1 MVSIEVLRSFHYF
14 AGVGGESLKAV
25 AAAAEERPFKPGEPL
40 FREGDLAR
48 ALYILREGQIDIVYR
63 LHEGE
68 GRVVDTVVGGDL
80 IGWSSV
86 VEPYRCTAT
95 AVPRSFGRAVH
106 IDAAAI
112 RNLCDRDHT
121 LGYHLLKELAATL
134 SRRLQGALVQLAAG
148 G

>member
-1 MVSIEVLRSFHYF
+1 MVSIEVLRSFPYF
-14 AGVGGESLKAV
+14 AGVGADSLKAV

-40 FREGDLAR
+40 FREGDIAR
-48 ALYILREGQIDIVYR
+48 ALYILREGQVDIVYQ

-106 IDAAAI
+106 IGAAAI
-112 RNLCDRDHT
+112 RDLCDRDHT